1 MKLFTAAGACCAA
14 LSFTSVPAVAGDASM
29 TRSDGMELTI
39 NCKSSGCTVKGK
51 KPGGKWGTV
60 EKTQGGSK
68 NFKKLKAK
76 YEGMGF
82 SS

>member
-1 MKLFTAAGACCAA
+1 
-14 LSFTSVPAVAGDASM
+14 M